1 MNSEAKAKYG
11 HYDKF
16 VEPDKNIEIAGSTLK
31 WYNLAKTDE
40 PVPDEIR
47 DLARS
52 FLENE
57 AKEGNIEHFGE
68 LGFVILHR
76 CGHDFY
82 FLLVNSWRNGNEVWE
97 SVYAKDGEG
106 QVDFAKFPAATAALH
121 HPTYCVWELAA
132 VWHEQ
137 QAFKRFLFSDQD
149 DRARTDYIEDRYRG
163 PA

>member
-1 MNSEAKAKYG
+1 MNSEAKAKYT

-40 PVPDEIR
+40 PVSAEIH

-57 AKEGNIEHFGE
+57 ANEGNIEHFGE

-76 CGHDFY
+76 CGRDFY

-97 SVYAKDGEG
+97 SVYAKDGEV
-106 QVDFAKFPAATAALH
+106 QADFELFQAATATLH

-137 QAFKRFLFSDQD
+137 QAFRRFLLSDQNEE
-149 DRARTDYIEDRYRG
+149 ARSNYLEDRYRG